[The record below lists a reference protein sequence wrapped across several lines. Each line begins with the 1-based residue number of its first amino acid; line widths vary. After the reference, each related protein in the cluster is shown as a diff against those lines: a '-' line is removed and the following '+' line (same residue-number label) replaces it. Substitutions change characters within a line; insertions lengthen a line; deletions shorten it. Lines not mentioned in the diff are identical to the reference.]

1 MSTIEIPVFPLPNLV
16 FFPQAIVPLHI
27 FEPRYRTM
35 IRDVLKDKKQFGI
48 FLLKPGWEKD
58 YWGAPEIFPIG
69 CLGKIEGY
77 ESLPTG
83 HFNVLLRGMYRIR
96 MQACV
101 SDYPYRRLQVQP
113 LTDDDFA
120 CTAAEKARL
129 FNHMYEIAGRYMEEI
144 LQIDPD
150 AVMGPREENN
160 LEALVNRVAMALD
173 IDVYQKQHLLE
184 LSSVEKRYYFVKQ
197 AIDDRLLGLKSIKAI
212 DKLDFKPTLN

>member
-1 MSTIEIPVFPLPNLV
+1 MSTIEIPIFPLPNLV

-35 IRDVLKDKKQFGI
+35 IRDVLREKKQFGI

-58 YWGAPEIFPIG
+58 YWGSPEIFEVG
-69 CLGKIEGY
+69 CLGKIEAY

-96 MQACV
+96 VLECV
-101 SDYPYRRLQVQP
+101 SDYPYRRMRVQP
-113 LTDDDFA
+113 LMDEDFH
-120 CTAAEKARL
+120 CTAAEKTRL
-129 FNHMYEIAGRYMEEI
+129 FNHMYDIAGHYLDEI
-144 LQIDPD
+144 LQIEPD
-150 AVMGPREENN
+150 AVMGPREEKN

-173 IDVYQKQHLLE
+173 VDVYEKQRMLE

-197 AIDDRLLGLKSIKAI
+197 AIDERLLGLQSIKAI